1 MLLSEP
7 ILESLSAQRSLAD
20 QAYTAIPEATCDG
33 TLCPGERV
41 TPDDIAKR
49 LNLSRQPINTALPV
63 LKGQGFLKE
72 SGRRGLAMVPPD
84 PQQFQAIY
92 EVRSAIE
99 PLAVRLA
106 TTRLT
111 PDAR

>member
-1 MLLSEP
+1 
-7 ILESLSAQRSLAD
+7 
-20 QAYTAIPEATCDG
+20 
-33 TLCPGERV
+33 
-41 TPDDIAKR
+41 
-49 LNLSRQPINTALPV
+49 
-63 LKGQGFLKE
+63 
-72 SGRRGLAMVPPD
+72 MVPPD